1 MSRKQGELFARM
13 SLDYA
18 DHPKI
23 AALSDGAFRAH
34 VEMILWSRKYL
45 TDGRIPKRFANR
57 FGNPAGNPVGS
68 SPLDELLA
76 NDDRSPSLIELED
89 GDYMLHDYA
98 DHQETRAD
106 VEARRLVNAENGRRG
121 GRPPKRTGTDSVTD
135 SVTDS
140 GSNSGSD
147 SGSEKKAET
156 ETETYNP
163 PTPQRGRESIDGDFA
178 AWWQHYPRKVG
189 KGQAVKAYRAARRKT
204 DHATLVAAIDAQADR
219 LMAKGT
225 EYCPHPATWL
235 NGERWADETTP
246 PPIDDAPDES
256 WISKPAPDWMYD
268 ADLVEKLIEEAS
280 GG

>member
-1 MSRKQGELFARM
+1 MTRTRGDLFARI

-98 DHQETRAD
+98 DHQEIIPFAQTIRD
-106 VEARRLVNAENGRRG
+106 TQRDEIHMMRNWLAEW
-121 GRPPKRTGTDSVTD
+121 
-135 SVTDS
+135 
-140 GSNSGSD
+140 
-147 SGSEKKAET
+147 
-156 ETETYNP
+156 
-163 PTPQRGRESIDGDFA
+163 F
-178 AWWQHYPRKVG
+178 
-189 KGQAVKAYRAARRKT
+189 
-204 DHATLVAAIDAQADR
+204 
-219 LMAKGT
+219 
-225 EYCPHPATWL
+225 
-235 NGERWADETTP
+235 
-246 PPIDDAPDES
+246 
-256 WISKPAPDWMYD
+256 
-268 ADLVEKLIEEAS
+268 
-280 GG
+280 